1 MVRVCLYGKH
11 SHRTPLAYEPYRR
24 LAKGDVVFESA
35 PEKADVLLL
44 GFKKD
49 LVDNAGEIQALRR
62 ANPRLRVVIIS
73 EEPLWDSVWSGDFLA
88 RDQTYGSGSDAIPFR
103 YLNHANSKIFHFEK
117 IPYFPTT
124 NTDFVVRYAT
134 LFTRN
139 AALKTEE
146 LLGIWRAAPIS
157 RAYYLEKR
165 TTQNYGIKNIE
176 AGVFGLSLFRSQIAE
191 MDNGTGVVRV
201 GQGWGDAVRRQER
214 PDWHLEKLAAL
225 DRSTLIVSA
234 IENTQAPHYITEKIF
249 DAFAVLAVP
258 VYHAGPNH
266 ALHRFVDEGAYI
278 DVFGLTAE
286 EALAKIRCFEPSLEF
301 AGRYLETQKKLAEL
315 FRNSDSYLRE
325 RKRVADAIMQE
336 LSAAV
341 ASSP

>member
-49 LVDNAGEIQALRR
+49 LVDNAGEIQALRKV
-62 ANPRLRVVIIS
+62 NPRLRVVIVS

-88 RDQTYGSGSDAIPFR
+88 RDQTYGSGSGAIPFR
-103 YLNHANSKIFHFEK
+103 YINHANSKIFHFEK

-124 NTDFVVRYAT
+124 NTDFAVRYAT
-134 LFTRN
+134 LFSRN

-165 TTQNYGIKNIE
+165 TTQNYGMKNIE
-176 AGVFGLSLFRSQIAE
+176 AGIFGLSLFRSQIAE

-201 GQGWGDAVRRQER
+201 GQGWGNAVRRQDR

-225 DRSTLIVSA
+225 DRSALIVSA
-234 IENTQAPHYITEKIF
+234 IENTHAPNYITEKIF

-266 ALHRFVDEGAYI
+266 ALHRVVAEGTYI
-278 DVFGLTAE
+278 DVFGLTGE
-286 EALAKIRCFEPSLEF
+286 QALGKIRPFQPTPEF
-301 AGRYLETQKKLAEL
+301 AGGYLETQKKLANL
-315 FRNSDSYLRE
+315 FCDTASYQLE
-325 RKRVADAIMQE
+325 RHRVADATLHE
-336 LSAAV
+336 LTALVPRA
-341 ASSP
+341 